1 VGKIQR
7 IKVEK
12 ATKERRSW
20 QG

>member
-12 ATKERRSW
+12 ATEERRSW